1 MKKALY
7 IMILFIAMLVACN
20 NQEPSAQ
27 EDIQSDITQ
36 ISSNT
41 PNANQNNTISTKVK
55 DFMDNQTDDVAS
67 YKAIHINDELFV
79 AFTATPFK
87 QAIEQNIEKK
97 LKKRLKELTG
107 LKDVFVTSDQK
118 FHIELTKIENEQLTK
133 KEIEKRLD
141 KLKKL
146 AKDSA

>member
-1 MKKALY
+1 MKIARY
-7 IMILFIAMLVACN
+7 IMIFFTAMLVACN

-27 EDIQSDITQ
+27 EDIESDITQ

-41 PNANQNNTISTKVK
+41 PNSNEINTISTKVK
-55 DFMDNQTDDVAS
+55 DYLDNQTDDVAS

-87 QAIEQNIEKK
+87 QAVEQNIEKK
-97 LKKRLKELTG
+97 LKKELKKITG
-107 LKDVFVTSDQK
+107 SKDVFVTSDQK
-118 FHIELTKIENEQLTK
+118 FYIELTKIENEQLTK
-133 KEIEKRLD
+133 KEMEKRLE

-146 AKDSA
+146 AKESA